1 MDGKRVRRILLGERV
16 EVERVARIHAV
27 LLVIIPELQ
36 QKRSGFFFSGLSLA
50 LGSEEETSDY

>member
-1 MDGKRVRRILLGERV
+1 MRRILLGERV